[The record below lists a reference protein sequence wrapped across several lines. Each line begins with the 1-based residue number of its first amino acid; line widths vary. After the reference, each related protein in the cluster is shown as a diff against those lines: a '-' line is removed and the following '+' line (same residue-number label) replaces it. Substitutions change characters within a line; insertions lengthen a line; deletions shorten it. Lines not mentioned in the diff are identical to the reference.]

1 MIDTKDLGFNSKLI
15 HGGGHHDEYKAA
27 TVPIYQTSTFRFDCA
42 EDGAACFAGEK
53 DGYIYIPVLAT
64 PPYRL

>member
-53 DGYIYIPVLAT
+53 DGYI
-64 PPYRL
+64 